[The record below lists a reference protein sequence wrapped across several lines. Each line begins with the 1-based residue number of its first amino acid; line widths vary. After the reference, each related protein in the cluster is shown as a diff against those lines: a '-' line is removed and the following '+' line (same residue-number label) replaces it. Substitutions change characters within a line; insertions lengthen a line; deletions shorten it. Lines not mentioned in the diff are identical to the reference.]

1 MLFGIRT
8 TCQRQEKVGICRNTY
23 REPFLCYWNADDTA
37 QPHPWSSSC
46 DWSITEQRYS
56 SDFATPSKTV
66 IEIPSCFTHVFG
78 NQWVTS
84 LWKLRHLGKLVFGY
98 VTVKLV
104 IYQKTEILL
113 VCLLSV
119 KNTLFHQN
127 ESLVKTVVR
136 NTCLWAQL
144 RQGQHRKKLP
154 GTTETWKGQNVY
166 MGSSATLWYQHC
178 HASKQHSQWVMLYH
192 NIPLYFGKGL
202 APVPELLALW
212 LLPVIPA
219 ELPWRTAAQLVQT
232 QEVNWTAVGDRGWEV
247 LLALENAVL

>member
-1 MLFGIRT
+1 MLFWIRT

-113 VCLLSV
+113 SV
-119 KNTLFHQN
+119 LTICQEHFISPKWKFGQN
-127 ESLVKTVVR
+127 SGKEYMPL
-136 NTCLWAQL
+136 
-144 RQGQHRKKLP
+144 
-154 GTTETWKGQNVY
+154 GTTEARPTQKETPWNNRD
-166 MGSSATLWYQHC
+166 MERTEC
-178 HASKQHSQWVMLYH
+178 LYG
-192 NIPLYFGKGL
+192 ILSYT
-202 APVPELLALW
+202 
-212 LLPVIPA
+212 VIPA
-219 ELPWRTAAQLVQT
+219 LPRLQT
-232 QEVNWTAVGDRGWEV
+232 TFSMSY
-247 LLALENAVL
+247 ALSQHPTLFW